1 MVNVSDI
8 RKVQRA
14 EGPATI
20 LAIGTANPPYVIEQ
34 SVYPDFYFKVT
45 NAEHMTDLKKKF
57 QRICDKTMINK
68 RHFYL
73 TEELLKENPSICD
86 YRGSSIDAREDMM
99 LAEVPRLGKEA
110 SLKAI
115 KEWGHPKSK
124 ITHMIFCTTSGVSL
138 PGVDYQCAVLL
149 GLDPCVKR
157 YMMYHQGCFAGGTML
172 RLAKDLAE
180 NNKGARVLIVCSEV
194 TAVTFRGPNEN
205 DMDSLVGQSLFADGA
220 AAVIVGSDPDMEIEK
235 PLYEL
240 VWTSQKMIPNTHDA
254 IGGKLR
260 EVGLTFYLNKSVPDI
275 ISQNINDALNAAFDP
290 LGISDYNSLFW
301 IAHPGGRAII
311 DQVEQKLNLKP
322 EKMKATREVLRD
334 NGNMSSACVFF
345 ILDLMRKKSLERGL
359 QTTGEGLE
367 WGVLFG
373 FGPGLTI
380 ETVVL
385 HSVAI

>member
-1 MVNVSDI
+1 MVNVSEI

-20 LAIGTANPPYVIEQ
+20 LAIGTANPPNVVEQ
-34 SVYPDFYFKVT
+34 SIYPDYYFRVT

-57 QRICDKTMINK
+57 QRICDKTMIKK

-73 TEELLKENPSICD
+73 TEEILKENPSICE

-115 KEWGHPKSK
+115 KEWGQPKSK
-124 ITHMIFCTTSGVSL
+124 ITHLIFCTTSGVSL

-205 DMDSLVGQSLFADGA
+205 DMDSLVGNSLFADGA
-220 AAVIVGSDPDMEIEK
+220 AAIIVGSDPDLEIEK

-290 LGISDYNSLFW
+290 LSISDYNSLFW
-301 IAHPGGRAII
+301 VAHPGGPAII
-311 DQVEQKLNLKP
+311 DQVEQKLNLKS

>member
-1 MVNVSDI
+1 MVNVSEI

-20 LAIGTANPPYVIEQ
+20 LAIGTANPPDVIEQ
-34 SVYPDFYFKVT
+34 STYPDWYFRIT
-45 NAEHMTDLKKKF
+45 NTEHMTDLKKKF
-57 QRICDKTMINK
+57 QRICDKTMIQK

-73 TEELLKENPSICD
+73 TEEILKENPNIC
-86 YRGSSIDAREDMM
+86 
-99 LAEVPRLGKEA
+99 
-110 SLKAI
+110 
-115 KEWGHPKSK
+115 
-124 ITHMIFCTTSGVSL
+124 
-138 PGVDYQCAVLL
+138 
-149 GLDPCVKR
+149 
-157 YMMYHQGCFAGGTML
+157 CFAGGTML

-220 AAVIVGSDPDMEIEK
+220 AAIIVGSDPDLEIEK

-290 LGISDYNSLFW
+290 LGIFDYNSLFW

-311 DQVEQKLNLKP
+311 DQVEQKLSLKP

-345 ILDLMRKKSLERGL
+345 ILDLMRKKSLEKGL